1 MLYCSD
7 SEQESLV
14 KKLKLAFPNY
24 AEEKILHVFK
34 KSDDENY
41 KQTSKE
47 VKLIGLRRNYRE
59 RLKTKWVGILTVI
72 LTIYFQFNIKCFLLY
87 FLFPSSLK

>member
-1 MLYCSD
+1 VLYCSD

-59 RLKTKWVGILTVI
+59 RLKTK
-72 LTIYFQFNIKCFLLY
+72 
-87 FLFPSSLK
+87 